1 MAAPKGGTRER
12 ILDAA
17 EGLFAEQGFEGASTR
32 DIVAKS
38 GDTIGSVNY
47 HFGSKSVLI
56 SEVVR
61 RRWDVIA
68 AERRAA
74 YQAATERA
82 GGPPGIE
89 SVVHCI
95 VIPYLERAMRGSQE
109 WRSYALL
116 QARILY
122 TPAVYDEVLRTLSEP
137 VAKEFLGWMQAAM
150 PNASLED
157 IGYSYQFMVGSM
169 VECCAEMGLDRIA
182 RVTDGVCSSANYDA
196 ISKRL
201 VRFISAG
208 VRSVCQ
214 SSEEGAPQGALA

>member
-17 EGLFAEQGFEGASTR
+17 EGLFAEQGFDGASTR

-56 SEVVR
+56 AEVVR

-74 YQAATERA
+74 YAAATERH
-82 GGPPGIE
+82 GGPPPIG
-89 SVVHCI
+89 SVVACI
-95 VIPYLERAMRGSQE
+95 ILPYLDKAMLGSRE

-116 QARILY
+116 QARLLY
-122 TPAVYDEVLRTLSEP
+122 TPAVYDEVLKNLSEP
-137 VAKEFLGWMQAAM
+137 VAREFLGWMQAAM
-150 PNASLED
+150 PAATLED

-182 RVTDGVCSSANYDA
+182 RLTDGVCSSANYDA
-196 ISKRL
+196 ISGRL
-201 VRFISAG
+201 LRYVTAG
-208 VRSVCQ
+208 IRSIC
-214 SSEEGAPQGALA
+214 EDPA